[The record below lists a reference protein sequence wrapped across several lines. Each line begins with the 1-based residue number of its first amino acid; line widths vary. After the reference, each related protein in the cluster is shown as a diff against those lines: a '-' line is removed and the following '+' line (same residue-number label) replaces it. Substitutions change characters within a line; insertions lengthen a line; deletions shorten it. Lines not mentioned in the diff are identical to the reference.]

1 MISLMAHLILFAA
14 ASYCAAICIYLLIV
28 TVAAYGLKSQPRVP
42 AKFPS
47 CAVVIPAHNE
57 ALQIERT
64 LKYLARSN
72 YPPDLYEV
80 YVLADNCDDKTAEM
94 ARMAGVVVFERNEPD
109 NPGKGQALDWC
120 FHTHTEILVEHSVT
134 VIIDADSM
142 VDPNFLPAITA
153 RLIDSDVDA
162 VQGNNSV
169 ANSLQ
174 HWRTA
179 LTGASF
185 ALVNCV
191 RPAGL
196 TRLGASS
203 GLKGNG
209 MAFRSAVLAH
219 RGWPAHSIVEDVEFG
234 VRLLLEGHR
243 TVFGLDARISSD
255 MPTGTRQ
262 ANAQRRRW
270 EFGRFQVA
278 RRYVPALVQAMRTKG
293 ISPYIGAL
301 MELIVPPLSVLVLL
315 EGGCLA
321 LSFLVHPFWTVLFA
335 VFIVMTALHVA
346 LGLHYCR
353 MPARIWLSLAAAPV
367 FLFWKLGV
375 YAGLVISHGQKG
387 WVRTQRDGEPDA
399 ENVTHPPQEDRQA

>member
-1 MISLMAHLILFAA
+1 MISLMAHLFLFAA
-14 ASYCAAICIYLLIV
+14 ALYCAAICLYLLVV

-42 AKFPS
+42 AEFPS

-64 LKYLARSN
+64 LKYLMRSN
-72 YPPDLYEV
+72 YPPDLFEV
-80 YVLADNCDDKTAEM
+80 YVIADNCDDKTAET

-120 FHTHTEILVEHSVT
+120 FHNHTKILVEHPVT

-153 RLIDSDVDA
+153 CLIESGVDA
-162 VQGNNSV
+162 VQGNNRV
-169 ANSLQ
+169 ANSLE

-219 RGWPAHSIVEDVEFG
+219 RGWPAHSIV
-234 VRLLLEGHR
+234 
-243 TVFGLDARISSD
+243 
-255 MPTGTRQ
+255 MP
-262 ANAQRRRW
+262 
-270 EFGRFQVA
+270 
-278 RRYVPALVQAMRTKG
+278 
-293 ISPYIGAL
+293 
-301 MELIVPPLSVLVLL
+301 
-315 EGGCLA
+315 
-321 LSFLVHPFWTVLFA
+321 
-335 VFIVMTALHVA
+335 
-346 LGLHYCR
+346 
-353 MPARIWLSLAAAPV
+353 
-367 FLFWKLGV
+367 
-375 YAGLVISHGQKG
+375 
-387 WVRTQRDGEPDA
+387 
-399 ENVTHPPQEDRQA
+399 